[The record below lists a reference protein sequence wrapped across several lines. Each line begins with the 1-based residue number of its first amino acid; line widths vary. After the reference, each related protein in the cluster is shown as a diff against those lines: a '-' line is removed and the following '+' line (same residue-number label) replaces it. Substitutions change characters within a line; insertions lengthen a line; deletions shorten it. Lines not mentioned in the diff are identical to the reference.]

1 MDLVPVNAGDK
12 CDPETLVL
20 QEETEVA
27 GRCGRQTCLAATHG
41 TQGRSFCGSASV
53 SLVPE
58 VDAILV
64 RP

>member
-1 MDLVPVNAGDK
+1 MDPAPVNAGEK

-20 QEETEVA
+20 QEETEAA
-27 GRCGRQTCLAATHG
+27 GRCGRKTCLEATLG
-41 TQGRSFCGSASV
+41 TQGRSSCGSASV